1 MDIAHTCSKDDEVN
15 AETFVYWRNAMCVA
29 SNAQDVSHLLQA
41 GDHKIA
47 VFKPASVAA
56 KK

>member
-1 MDIAHTCSKDDEVN
+1 
-15 AETFVYWRNAMCVA
+15 MCVA
-29 SNAQDVSHLLQA
+29 SNAKDVRNLLQA

-56 KK
+56 TKRDG